1 MNTEPL
7 VTTPESASAMF
18 DHGQCVLVD
27 VRTPVEFAST
37 HVPGSLN
44 IPLDRLS
51 KEFVETH
58 PDLSGQKS
66 VVLLCQS
73 GKRAS
78 AAADLL
84 HSNHEIHPTVV
95 EGGLNQWITD
105 KLPVQRNSS
114 VISLERQVR
123 IAAGLFVLLGV
134 LLGFLINHA
143 LFGISA
149 FVGAGLVFAGIT
161 DTCGM
166 GLFLARMPWN
176 RRSTCTGSC
185 PKN

>member
-58 PDLSGQKS
+58 PDLSGKNPWFS
-66 VVLLCQS
+66 YASRVNEPLLQPISCI
-73 GKRAS
+73 RIMRFTR
-78 AAADLL
+78 LL
-84 HSNHEIHPTVV
+84 LK
-95 EGGLNQWITD
+95 GG
-105 KLPVQRNSS
+105 S
-114 VISLERQVR
+114 
-123 IAAGLFVLLGV
+123 
-134 LLGFLINHA
+134 IN
-143 LFGISA
+143 G
-149 FVGAGLVFAGIT
+149 
-161 DTCGM
+161 
-166 GLFLARMPWN
+166 
-176 RRSTCTGSC
+176 
-185 PKN
+185 

>member
-58 PDLSGQKS
+58 PAVWREFQEK
-66 VVLLCQS
+66 VVFGTPAEARYCHPHP
-73 GKRAS
+73 REF
-78 AAADLL
+78 
-84 HSNHEIHPTVV
+84 HSDPD
-95 EGGLNQWITD
+95 G
-105 KLPVQRNSS
+105 
-114 VISLERQVR
+114 
-123 IAAGLFVLLGV
+123 
-134 LLGFLINHA
+134 
-143 LFGISA
+143 
-149 FVGAGLVFAGIT
+149 
-161 DTCGM
+161 
-166 GLFLARMPWN
+166 
-176 RRSTCTGSC
+176 
-185 PKN
+185 